1 MSATARAVLSPAA
14 IELEITESAV
24 MRDPVGALRSLE
36 ALTSRGVRF
45 SLDDF
50 GTGYSSLGYLQRLPV
65 ASVKIDKSFVTPLG
79 RGDDSIASA
88 IVRAVVELGHSLHL
102 DVIAEGVDSAAV
114 VAAVAALGCD
124 AMQGFYI
131 AMPMEAHVLQ
141 EWMTDRVPRLESQ
154 PDGAAAARP
163 GDSHPS

>member
-1 MSATARAVLSPAA
+1 
-14 IELEITESAV
+14 
-24 MRDPVGALRSLE
+24 
-36 ALTSRGVRF
+36 
-45 SLDDF
+45 
-50 GTGYSSLGYLQRLPV
+50 
-65 ASVKIDKSFVTPLG
+65 
-79 RGDDSIASA
+79 
-88 IVRAVVELGHSLHL
+88 
-102 DVIAEGVDSAAV
+102 

-131 AMPMEAHVLQ
+131 AMPMEAHALQ